1 MAKYDK
7 EALDRAYEVSR
18 RLEAGEK
25 QAEKSPTRLASWI
38 WDQCELFFTVMFAS
52 VWSGFIGMA
61 DTVYDSIFKK
71 TMEFWQKTSR
81 STIDVILGFM
91 YSQGL
96 VDKDDAK
103 SLTKIRDLYFPFNVF
118 LALMTMA
125 VIYMGWLKT
134 KSETMLGTARQTLNV
149 IHSPLPP
156 SPHEIL
162 QAAFVAPER
171 TADVRDGLQRAGLS
185 KKDIDLMFLGMYR
198 IYSEDVVRVLW
209 LRGVLNDDQMYM
221 RMRELGYTDT
231 RTKEIIQGWP
241 IIPGPSDL
249 FHLVAK
255 EAFEP
260 KMIELMGL
268 GDEFPVDQ
276 LEWLTK
282 QGISKEWA
290 EKYWYAHWDQPSIGM
305 GFEMLHRD
313 VIGVEELDMLFR
325 TVEIPP
331 YWRDKLTQ
339 IAFKTYTRV
348 DTRRMHDLGVLND
361 DELVQ
366 SYKDQGYN
374 QKKAEKMALFTIRF
388 NQMKD
393 KELTMGQVL
402 KGFNEYLIERD
413 AAKDLLIQI
422 DYSEPQAEYLIIFEE
437 YKREKEYQDEIV
449 KQLGER
455 YQNNLIEELD
465 VRNRLGQLNLPG
477 KQVELLIER
486 WKLKRFLDVK
496 LPSKSD
502 LDKFMKAKI
511 INEDIYRMEMTKIGY
526 GFNYVSW
533 YLALAK
539 GKRS

>member
-231 RTKEIIQGWP
+231 RTRMAYH
-241 IIPGPSDL
+241 SR
-249 FHLVAK
+249 
-255 EAFEP
+255 
-260 KMIELMGL
+260 
-268 GDEFPVDQ
+268 
-276 LEWLTK
+276 T
-282 QGISKEWA
+282 
-290 EKYWYAHWDQPSIGM
+290 
-305 GFEMLHRD
+305 
-313 VIGVEELDMLFR
+313 FR
-325 TVEIPP
+325 P
-331 YWRDKLTQ
+331 LSSCSQ
-339 IAFKTYTRV
+339 
-348 DTRRMHDLGVLND
+348 
-361 DELVQ
+361 
-366 SYKDQGYN
+366 
-374 QKKAEKMALFTIRF
+374 
-388 NQMKD
+388 
-393 KELTMGQVL
+393 
-402 KGFNEYLIERD
+402 
-413 AAKDLLIQI
+413 
-422 DYSEPQAEYLIIFEE
+422 
-437 YKREKEYQDEIV
+437 
-449 KQLGER
+449 
-455 YQNNLIEELD
+455 
-465 VRNRLGQLNLPG
+465 
-477 KQVELLIER
+477 
-486 WKLKRFLDVK
+486 
-496 LPSKSD
+496 
-502 LDKFMKAKI
+502 
-511 INEDIYRMEMTKIGY
+511 
-526 GFNYVSW
+526 
-533 YLALAK
+533 
-539 GKRS
+539 RSF

>member
-1 MAKYDK
+1 
-7 EALDRAYEVSR
+7 
-18 RLEAGEK
+18 
-25 QAEKSPTRLASWI
+25 
-38 WDQCELFFTVMFAS
+38 
-52 VWSGFIGMA
+52 
-61 DTVYDSIFKK
+61 
-71 TMEFWQKTSR
+71 
-81 STIDVILGFM
+81 
-91 YSQGL
+91 
-96 VDKDDAK
+96 
-103 SLTKIRDLYFPFNVF
+103 
-118 LALMTMA
+118 
-125 VIYMGWLKT
+125 
-134 KSETMLGTARQTLNV
+134 
-149 IHSPLPP
+149 
-156 SPHEIL
+156 
-162 QAAFVAPER
+162 
-171 TADVRDGLQRAGLS
+171 
-185 KKDIDLMFLGMYR
+185 
-198 IYSEDVVRVLW
+198 
-209 LRGVLNDDQMYM
+209 
-221 RMRELGYTDT
+221 
-231 RTKEIIQGWP
+231 
-241 IIPGPSDL
+241 
-249 FHLVAK
+249 
-255 EAFEP
+255 
-260 KMIELMGL
+260 MIELMGL